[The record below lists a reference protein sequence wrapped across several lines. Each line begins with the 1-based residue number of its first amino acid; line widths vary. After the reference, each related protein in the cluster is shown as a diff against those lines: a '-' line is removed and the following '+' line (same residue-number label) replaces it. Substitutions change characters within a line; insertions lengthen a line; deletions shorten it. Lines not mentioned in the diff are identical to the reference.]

1 MNGCKIQPNTD
12 CKGAKLAGADLHDA
26 NLSGANLEGA
36 DLTGTNLMSSN
47 LTNANLS
54 GAKVWF
60 TDMQSAD
67 LTGAKTT
74 GAEFANANLI
84 HATCPD
90 GSGPSTV
97 SAPTSDVSWAAKAN
111 RNSDRHC
118 RPQHEPKHEVE
129 LRINE
134 GSEWSG
140 KHAQAVPH
148 SPDNRV
154 DDHHARSDDRA
165 VQAQ

>member
-1 MNGCKIQPNTD
+1 MRSYKLLAVTAAGLLALTGCATAGSDTPNAQEGTVVNGCKIQPNTD

-54 GAKVWF
+54 GAKVWY
-60 TDMQSAD
+60 TDLQSAD

-90 GSGPSTV
+90 GSEAV
-97 SAPTSDVSWAAKAN
+97 
-111 RNSDRHC
+111 NSQC
-118 RPQHEPKHEVE
+118 PNV
-129 LRINE
+129 
-134 GSEWSG
+134 
-140 KHAQAVPH
+140 
-148 SPDNRV
+148 
-154 DDHHARSDDRA
+154 
-165 VQAQ
+165 